1 MQGRRAEAAKM
12 RAEREPAAVPSASA
26 ARTGVTNAASADRT
40 PVLPSRPV
48 LSWQRMFAPQ
58 SIAPQPATQP
68 PGRVRYQ
75 IWLVTFLAFFVAYLD
90 RANVSVLIADRGY
103 TQALGIVADKGAQG
117 LLMTAFLLFYGLAS
131 FFVGPAIDRTGA
143 RKTLGSTLLIWAA
156 LLLVMAASS
165 SFRIHLACRALLGM
179 TGAIAA
185 PVCSKLIHAW
195 FPARERS
202 KANGAWFVGLQFSLF
217 AGIPLV
223 AWFVAAYGWSRS
235 FIALAAVNIVA
246 AFIGFRR
253 VYNRPREHPGITAA
267 ELEHIDA
274 APPGQARTDSAYGFF
289 RNRIFWCAAV
299 VYGLNLAGFWG
310 IVSWLPSYLR
320 TTHGLSW
327 TATGGL
333 AVAPYIVNMSCLVI
347 FTPLMDRYNRRAAFT
362 TPACALMILPMLLL
376 TRAGSALLA
385 VLLIALYMGCV
396 TVANCSLF
404 PILQNEV
411 KAGEVAAAVGCFT
424 GIAYVFSSAFPY
436 AMGAMFRY
444 TGTLTSSFYLLVAV
458 GIVSLLA
465 TLPMYRRRV

>member
-1 MQGRRAEAAKM
+1 MDGEQSTARELAAQ
-12 RAEREPAAVPSASA
+12 AA
-26 ARTGVTNAASADRT
+26 
-40 PVLPSRPV
+40 
-48 LSWQRMFAPQ
+48 
-58 SIAPQPATQP
+58 QPR
-68 PGRVRYQ
+68 GRVRYQ

-131 FFVGPAIDRTGA
+131 FFVGPVIERTGA
-143 RKTLGSTLLIWAA
+143 RKTLGCTLLVWAA
-156 LLLVMAASS
+156 LLLGMAASS
-165 SFRIHLACRALLGM
+165 SFRVHLACRALLGL

-185 PVCSKLIHAW
+185 PICSKLIHAW

-223 AWFVAAYGWSRS
+223 AWSVAAFGWSRS
-235 FIALAAVNIVA
+235 FIALAVINAVA
-246 AFIGFRR
+246 AFIGLRR
-253 VYNRPREHPGITAA
+253 VYDSPRQHPRITPE
-267 ELEHIDA
+267 ELEHIGG
-274 APPGQARTDSAYGFF
+274 APPGQTHAAYGFF
-289 RNRIFWCAAV
+289 RSKIFWCASV

-333 AVAPYIVNMSCLVI
+333 AAAPYIVNMSCLVI

-362 TPACALMILPMLLL
+362 TPACALMIVPMLLL
-376 TRAGSALLA
+376 TRAGNALLA

-404 PILQNEV
+404 PILQNEM

-444 TGTLTSSFYLLVAV
+444 TGGLTSSFFLLVAAGV
-458 GIVSLLA
+458 VSFLT
-465 TLPMYRRRV
+465 TLPLYRRRV